1 MNIALVLMM
10 LGIALIT
17 AAVTLIIGWYD
28 SAYGL
33 AAIIGPAGVAL
44 LVLGTQYNKIRAF
57 AGK

>member
-1 MNIALVLMM
+1 MDIALVLRI

-17 AAVTLIIGWYD
+17 ASVTLIIGWYD

-44 LVLGTQYNKIRAF
+44 LVLGTQYNKIRAL
-57 AGK
+57 AGR